1 MQLTIKAE
9 RRPEGGW
16 IAEVRELAWVI
27 GHGITREVA
36 ICRAEQL
43 AVEVIAERVGCGE
56 LSEAALELAFA
67 VEPAMSAA

>member
-9 RRPEGGW
+9 KRPEGGW

-43 AVEVIAERVGCGE
+43 AVEEIAERIGNGE

-67 VEPAMSAA
+67 VDSTMPGA